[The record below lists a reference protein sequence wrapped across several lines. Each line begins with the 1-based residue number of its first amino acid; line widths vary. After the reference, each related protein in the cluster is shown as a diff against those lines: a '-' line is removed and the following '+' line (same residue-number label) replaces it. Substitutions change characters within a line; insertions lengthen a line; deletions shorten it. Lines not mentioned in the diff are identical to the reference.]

1 MSHCINNNKN
11 SLHYAY
17 EINTSMS
24 VQLVSFPIFVILY
37 RPRLKFLKSFLK
49 ELLVDDYRDFKF
61 KHDKSVGLNK
71 STQLNFIL
79 HLELHL
85 IRSQTALIKRFAFV
99 IVLSLDDKKST
110 IDFVCSEY
118 ENEEDDT
125 KTNPVQEMVEHIPP
139 ETNAYMQCP
148 IYLGG
153 QGAGPLASF
162 LDSGGSA

>member
-1 MSHCINNNKN
+1 M
-11 SLHYAY
+11 
-17 EINTSMS
+17 
-24 VQLVSFPIFVILY
+24 
-37 RPRLKFLKSFLK
+37 
-49 ELLVDDYRDFKF
+49 DDYRDFKF

-71 STQLNFIL
+71 STQLNLIL

-125 KTNPVQEMVEHIPP
+125 KTNPIQEMVEHIG
-139 ETNAYMQCP
+139 YLLKLMP
-148 IYLGG
+148 ICSVRFAW
-153 QGAGPLASF
+153 GARGLDPLLLF
-162 LDSGGSA
+162 WTPCF